1 VGAYESV
8 FMAELMHTL
17 EALWPHGAA
26 APAHWRDPGAAQAPR
41 KAETTPLFSIIMVH
55 YQGSVS
61 PQAFARCID
70 SVQAQTFKDFELLCY
85 HDGPLLDAAAPQPV
99 KIRCTPRRY
108 NDWGHSLRDI
118 GIREARGQ
126 YIVHLNADNILYPN
140 ALQSIAAEIRRPPIV
155 ITPNGRQLDLDNII
169 IFPVVM
175 HDHVRF
181 MYNVMRLPPAS
192 GRSLILTGNPP
203 IPGNIDC
210 MQLVMKRSLWLAE
223 GSWYDK
229 SKESDSLMYQLF
241 APKYG
246 YRTVGQVLGEHF

>member
-1 VGAYESV
+1 
-8 FMAELMHTL
+8 MPELMDTL
-17 EALWPHGAA
+17 EALWPHGASRPAQRRDSAA
-26 APAHWRDPGAAQAPR
+26 APAPR
-41 KAETTPLFSIIMVH
+41 GAETAPLFSIIMVH

-61 PQAFARCID
+61 RQAFAR
-70 SVQAQTFKDFELLCY
+70 SVESIQAQTFKDFELICY
-85 HDGPLLDAAAPQPV
+85 HDGPLLDPAAPQPV
-99 KIRCTPRRY
+99 KIRCTARRH

-126 YIVHLNADNILYPN
+126 YIVHLNADNVLYPH
-140 ALQSIAAEIRRPPIV
+140 ALQAIAAEIRRPAIV
-155 ITPNGRQLDLDNII
+155 LTANGRQLDLDNIV
-169 IFPVVM
+169 IFPIVM

-229 SKESDSLMYQLF
+229 SKESDSLMYQLL